1 MGKKFRSEPMTA
13 TDKLQRDVS
22 ETTKAAI
29 SEGKKDADHVKDVGA
44 GYVEQVK
51 ELARSAIETA
61 QVWFLSAGSEGNGS

>member
-1 MGKKFRSEPMTA
+1 MGKKITGKPMSA

-22 ETTKAAI
+22 ETTNAAI
-29 SEGKKDADHVKDVGA
+29 SEGKKDADRVKDVGA

-61 QVWFLSAGSEGNGS
+61 QVWFLIAASEGNGS